1 MSELQ
6 PEMWWTICQER
17 SAVEVYFGTEMA
29 LRQERGASNVHGS
42 RTYRLARPEE
52 ARAAYAGLRA
62 AFGAAAW
69 DAIRAQALE
78 KAKSV
83 YLDEDDDGVLI
94 PHGYTERV
102 DENPYA
108 LRVMT
113 STAAT
118 ALFDVAPKA
127 ERAKET
133 TRHRR

>member
-17 SAVEVYFGTEMA
+17 SAVEVYFGTEME
-29 LRQERGASNVHGS
+29 LRQERGASNVHGR

-78 KAKSV
+78 KANSV
-83 YLDEDDDGVLI
+83 YLDDSLLI

-108 LRVMT
+108 FRVMT

-118 ALFDVAPKA
+118 AVFDVAPKA
-127 ERAKET
+127 EGARKT
-133 TRHRR
+133 TRRGR